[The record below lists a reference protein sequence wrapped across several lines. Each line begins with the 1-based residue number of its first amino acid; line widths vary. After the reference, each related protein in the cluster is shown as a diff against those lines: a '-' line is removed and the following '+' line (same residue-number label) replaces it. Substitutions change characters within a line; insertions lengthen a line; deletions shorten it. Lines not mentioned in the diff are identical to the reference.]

1 MQDKSSAAKTVYL
14 EEEELD
20 KIREEKEKKDVDALA
35 DYMPRYY
42 MKKYCKPS
50 LKMPACLPVCLFVY
64 HLIIKVH

>member
-20 KIREEKEKKDVDALA
+20 KIREEKEKKDVDALP